1 MLLSLFYEKKFNMSW
16 FLAPFR
22 GDQWP
27 MRYVYTC
34 ININLHFRTSLM
46 CIKSLQSFLLL
57 LKVFGQWWPFRLTPE
72 SFWINPRSWS
82 TLAFW
87 HRMPILILCISCLR
101 PGISYFPKDSQFLL
115 VGNSRDHIWALGL
128 LTVRGLSLYIHL
140 FCELGYGN
148 THISRGHSEISNS
161 NEGYG
166 VFTTLILY
174 LYLFSF
180 ALKILVSSNI
190 SKAIYLL

>member
-1 MLLSLFYEKKFNMSW
+1 MIHNFLIRTLVTCSHSGKTKNMLLSLFYEKKFNMSW

-57 LKVFGQWWPFRLTPE
+57 LKVFGQWRPFRLTSE

-82 TLAFW
+82 TLCFLAQDAHTHFV
-87 HRMPILILCISCLR
+87 
-101 PGISYFPKDSQFLL
+101 YFLPQTW
-115 VGNSRDHIWALGL
+115 NQ
-128 LTVRGLSLYIHL
+128 
-140 FCELGYGN
+140 
-148 THISRGHSEISNS
+148 
-161 NEGYG
+161 
-166 VFTTLILY
+166 
-174 LYLFSF
+174 LFSQGF
-180 ALKILVSSNI
+180 PVPSSR
-190 SKAIYLL
+190 K